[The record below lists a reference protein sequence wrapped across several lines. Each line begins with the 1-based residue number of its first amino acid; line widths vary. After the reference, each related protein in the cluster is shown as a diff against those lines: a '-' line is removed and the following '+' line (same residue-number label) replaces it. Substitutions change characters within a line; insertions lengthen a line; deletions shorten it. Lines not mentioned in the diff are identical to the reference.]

1 MDGWDDRPGVVVGV
15 AQGDIAALAVI
26 SPQFNIQCPPSSLR
40 PPILFFPL
48 ELSPRPVSSTGPTLA
63 MFHRFP
69 PALNFICTQDG
80 TTRGPPKVNKLLT
93 VISVPLIFLGR
104 IDHESA
110 LLEH

>member
-1 MDGWDDRPGVVVGV
+1 
-15 AQGDIAALAVI
+15 
-26 SPQFNIQCPPSSLR
+26 
-40 PPILFFPL
+40 
-48 ELSPRPVSSTGPTLA
+48 

>member
-1 MDGWDDRPGVVVGV
+1 
-15 AQGDIAALAVI
+15 
-26 SPQFNIQCPPSSLR
+26 
-40 PPILFFPL
+40 
-48 ELSPRPVSSTGPTLA
+48 

-69 PALNFICTQDG
+69 PALNFIRTQDG

-93 VISVPLIFLGR
+93 VISVPLILLGR